1 MQKLVKDQNQAL
13 AKAQLAAQEAQAKA
27 RSLQER
33 CQSLEED
40 ATSLRCEL
48 SPSGVYQTVVAM
60 NAAVRVVAV
69 LLWEVATNRNTH

>member
-40 ATSLRCEL
+40 ATSLRCGPAD
-48 SPSGVYQTVVAM
+48 SVYAWQLLPEMLPCAVAIVVS
-60 NAAVRVVAV
+60 V
-69 LLWEVATNRNTH
+69 HG

>member
-33 CQSLEED
+33 CQALEED
-40 ATSLRCEL
+40 ATSLRFEL
-48 SPSGVYQTVVAM
+48 WPS
-60 NAAVRVVAV
+60 V
-69 LLWEVATNRNTH
+69 LCLLSDMPPSASSLW